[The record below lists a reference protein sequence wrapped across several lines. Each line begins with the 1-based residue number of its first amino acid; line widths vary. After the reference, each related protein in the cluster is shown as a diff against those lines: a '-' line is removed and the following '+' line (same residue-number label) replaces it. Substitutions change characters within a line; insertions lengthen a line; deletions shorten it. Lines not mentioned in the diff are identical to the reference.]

1 VILLTAVLAGLMVG
15 LINARWQNKSW
26 QPPEFQHGWL
36 VPVAFMPQL
45 LAFYLPT
52 SRIPMPDL
60 LVAICLVSSQ
70 VGLLVFC
77 LLNRHNRWVLLL
89 AAGLALNLVVISAN
103 GGFMPLSPEVAAR
116 FVPDHIL
123 QNIKIGSRLDVTSKD
138 VLLPF
143 DKMVFP
149 WLSDRFLPPTW
160 FPYQFAF
167 SIGDV
172 LISLGAFL
180 LLGTRPGF
188 SENRQKGS
196 SNHVNQSNDQP
207 AIDSSGNTLG
217 LE

>member
-1 VILLTAVLAGLMVG
+1 VILLTAVLAGLIVG
-15 LINARWQNKSW
+15 LAGARWQNKSW
-26 QPPEFQHGWL
+26 RPPEFHHDWL
-36 VPVAFMPQL
+36 VPVAFLPQL
-45 LAFYLPT
+45 LAFYLPI
-52 SRIPMPDL
+52 SRIYMPDI

-77 LLNRHNRWVLLL
+77 LLNRHNRWILLI
-89 AAGLALNLVVISAN
+89 AAGLALNLAVIAAN
-103 GGFMPLSPEVAAR
+103 GGFMPLSPEAAAR

-123 QNIKIGSRLDVTSKD
+123 QNIKIGSRVDQTSKD
-138 VLLPF
+138 ILLPF
-143 DKMVFP
+143 DQMIFP

-196 SNHVNQSNDQP
+196 SHHVNQPSDQP
-207 AIDSSGNTLG
+207 ATDSSGNTLG